1 MSNYDPVTVFSV
13 SADSNGGSNGIV
25 PQTTNATG
33 VLIHKVVLRNVTNAS
48 NLVSVAMNDHAN
60 IGSTATLIF
69 LTTSVTGAVG
79 TYQQYLAET
88 FDPPVPF
95 SRGVSLDLTGTNAS
109 VFVYYTRR

>member
-13 SADSNGGSNGIV
+13 SADSDGASNGIV

-33 VLIHKVVLRNVTNAS
+33 VLIHKVVLRNATNSS
-48 NLVSVAMNDHAN
+48 NIVSVVLNDHPN
-60 IGSTATLIF
+60 IGSSATLIALNTSQTGVA
-69 LTTSVTGAVG
+69 LTWE
-79 TYQQYLAET
+79 QYKSES

-109 VFVYYTRR
+109 VLVYYTRR

>member
-33 VLIHKVVLRNVTNAS
+33 VLIHKVVLRNATNSSNVISVT
-48 NLVSVAMNDHAN
+48 MNDHPN
-60 IGSTATLIF
+60 IGSSATVIALS
-69 LTTSVTGAVG
+69 TNESGAVG
-79 TYQQYLAET
+79 TWERYTSET
-88 FDPPVPF
+88 FNPPVPF
-95 SRGVSLDLTGTNAS
+95 SRGVSLGLTGTNAS